1 MAIRVR
7 RRNQKRHVTGQK
19 SAQKDLETSLKNDL
33 LIDHVISHHPE
44 EKGTGPRRGHLTD
57 DMEGHVLARD
67 HAAGAQGGTR
77 TDLVVEVQEKLET
90 AHGAAAQEETEIDH
104 EVGVLEEGTKTGLA
118 VGVLGGTE
126 TGHVV
131 QLQGRLTSISE
142 SAACSPVAC
151 DPLCIV
157 HELNFLSAY
166 DLGPFTS
173 VREFDH

>member
-7 RRNQKRHVTGQK
+7 RRNQRRHVTGQK

-131 QLQGRLTSISE
+131 QLQRRLTSISE
-142 SAACSPVAC
+142 SVLLLVISC
-151 DPLCIV
+151 
-157 HELNFLSAY
+157 
-166 DLGPFTS
+166 T
-173 VREFDH
+173 